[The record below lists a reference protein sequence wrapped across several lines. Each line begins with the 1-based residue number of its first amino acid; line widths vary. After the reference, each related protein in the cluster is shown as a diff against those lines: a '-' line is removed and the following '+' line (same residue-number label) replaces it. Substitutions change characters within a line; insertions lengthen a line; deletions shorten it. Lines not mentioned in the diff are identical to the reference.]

1 MSGGKKRVTDT
12 RHRRWMLTVPAEG
25 EKGVSRDELEQA
37 LEPYDAFL
45 GQLEQGEGGTN
56 YRHHQLVL
64 CHSEPIR
71 FSTLRRRLP
80 TAHVEPVRDLR
91 ASLAY
96 VQKEDTRVRDEPP
109 LVKGKI
115 SPGPGQGHRSDLDAL
130 RTRILQGQETAD
142 ELILSDSSAWRH
154 SRLVGD
160 LVSARDRSRQEGKL
174 RNVQV
179 RVVFGDTGTGK
190 TSAALTGLQALGSV
204 CRVTHWGGSGTFDG
218 YDGQES
224 LVLDEFTGQPP
235 ISELLTWLDVFP
247 VTLPA
252 RYRARQAMFV
262 RVVLCSNSA
271 PWTWY
276 RYAPKAQ
283 RAALARRLH
292 LVEEWA
298 GSWDNVTMTEIPSS
312 EVLRRMTADPPGTLG
327 K

>member
-25 EKGVSRDELEQA
+25 EKGVSRDELEDA
-37 LEPYDAFL
+37 LAPYEAYL
-45 GQLEQGEGGTN
+45 GQLEEGEGGTN
-56 YRHHQLVL
+56 YRHHQIVL

-96 VQKEDTRVRDEPP
+96 VQKEDTRVEGEKP
-109 LVKGKI
+109 LVKGSI

-160 LVSARDRSRQEGKL
+160 LVGARDRSRQEGKL
-174 RNVQV
+174 RDVQV
-179 RVVFGDTGTGK
+179 RAVFGDTGTGK
-190 TSAALTGLQALGSV
+190 TSAVLNGLQALGSV
-204 CRVTHWGGSGTFDG
+204 CRVTNWGSAGTFDG
-218 YDGQES
+218 YDGQAS
-224 LVLDEFTGQPP
+224 LILDEFNGQPP
-235 ISELLTWLDVFP
+235 IGELLTWLDVYQ

-252 RYRARQAMFV
+252 RYRAREAMFV
-262 RVVLCSNSA
+262 RVALVANTP
-271 PWTWY
+271 PWSWY
-276 RYAPKAQ
+276 PHAPKAQ

-292 LVEEWA
+292 LVEHWA
-298 GSWDNVTMTEIPSS
+298 GSWDDLTITAIPSA
-312 EVLRRMTADPPGTLG
+312 EVMARMTAEPPPMVGF
-327 K
+327 

>member
-1 MSGGKKRVTDT
+1 MSGGKNT
-12 RHRRWMLTVPAEG
+12 RHRRWFLTVPAEG
-25 EKGVSRDELEQA
+25 DKGVSRGELEQA
-37 LEPYDAFL
+37 LSPYDAYL
-45 GQLEQGEGGTN
+45 GQLEQGTGTN
-56 YRHHQLVL
+56 QYRHWQLVL
-64 CHSEPIR
+64 VHSEPVR
-71 FSTLRRRLP
+71 FSTLHRKLP

-96 VQKEDTRVRDEPP
+96 VQKEDTRVPDEKP
-109 LVKGKI
+109 LVKGSI

-142 ELILSDSSAWRH
+142 QLILSDASAWRH

-160 LVSARDRSRQEGKL
+160 LVSARDRHRQEGKL
-174 RNVQV
+174 RDVQV

-190 TSAALTGLQALGSV
+190 TRATLDGLQSLGSV
-204 CRVTHWGGSGTFDG
+204 CRVTHWGPGAFDG
-218 YDGQES
+218 YDGQEN
-224 LVLDEFTGQPP
+224 LVLDEFAGQPP
-235 ISELLTWLDVFP
+235 IEELLTWLDRYP
-247 VTLPA
+247 VALPA
-252 RYRARQAMFV
+252 RYRARQAAFV
-262 RVVLCSNSA
+262 RVVLCANSA

-298 GSWDNVTMTEIPSS
+298 GSWDNVTVTEVPAP
-312 EVLRRMTADPPGTLG
+312 EVMRRMTADPPGTLG